1 MMTRVLVVATVTV
14 PTVRHRHAVVV
25 PTGSEERIP
34 PVVLDVPDPA
44 LVVAEGLVGQGG
56 QVQVEPLDLLVVGPG
71 DHVVAP
77 GVDGDGG
84 QVLGSRGQFLINN
97 VTSLSVQYSRL
108 IS

>member
-1 MMTRVLVVATVTV
+1 MRDGHIVVVAT
-14 PTVRHRHAVVV
+14 R
-25 PTGSEERIP
+25 SEERIP
-34 PVVLDVPDPA
+34 LVVLDVPDPA
-44 LVVAEGLVGQGG
+44 LVVPQHLVGQGG

-84 QVLGSRGQFLINN
+84 QVFGSRGQFLINK

-108 IS
+108 IC